1 MSIRRFTRALWESRS
16 AGLVQLAVFAA
27 ALTLLLNAASDS
39 SPVQSAVQSAVALNL
54 YDSATAPEFAL
65 GERFFTETGY
75 GSGRGFSITNYSDG
89 PQFLTAFDRF
99 GGEEVLGFPVSR
111 PFAGDDGLF
120 YQITQRAL
128 LQWFPADNA
137 VRLAN
142 LYEIME
148 EAGLDDFLLGQSI
161 PRSLADGAA
170 SPEEAKS
177 IRLSWMTEQAI
188 KTAFLQNPLVP
199 GDESTSIELY
209 GLPMSRPQTFGAFI
223 TQRFQRIA
231 FQYWG
236 EGIPGGEP
244 FGEVVPVDGGEI
256 LKEQLYAGTEIA
268 RPHLVGEIDIVGVDG
283 STAPAHTV
291 DAALP
296 DGYNIDEVEILRAI
310 KVLEPLSVAREGL
323 EAARVLQTRIA
334 FKDMKIW
341 ILGSFSNSNRIYLS
355 NQLSS
360 QDIRIL
366 GTVLLH
372 ELVHLADWRADR
384 IGQNYDSCMQA
395 EIRAVTA
402 EAMAWSSLV
411 GPDGKRPAL
420 TRIERLE
427 NIRLDF
433 LQGEG
438 GTISDHVE
446 DLYEEQCTP

>member
-1 MSIRRFTRALWESRS
+1 MSVRRIARALWKSRS
-16 AGLVQLAVFAA
+16 ARSVQLAIFAA
-27 ALTLLLNAASDS
+27 ALTLLLNAASNGN
-39 SPVQSAVQSAVALNL
+39 PVQGAVTLNL

-65 GERFFTETGY
+65 DERFFTETGD
-75 GSGRGFSITNYSDG
+75 GLGRGFSITNYSDG

-99 GGEEVLGFPVSR
+99 GGEDVLGFPVSR

-148 EAGLDDFLLGQSI
+148 DAGLDDFLLNQSI

-170 SPEEAKS
+170 SPEEAQS

-188 KTAFLQNPLVP
+188 KTAFLRNPLVP

-209 GLPMSRPQTFGAFI
+209 GLPMSRPQSFGAFI

-231 FQYWG
+231 FQYWVEDVSG
-236 EGIPGGEP
+236 SSPV
-244 FGEVVPVDGGEI
+244 GEVVLVNGGEI
-256 LKEQLYAGTEIA
+256 LKDRLYAGTRTA

-283 STAPAHTV
+283 STAPAHTI

-296 DGYNIDEVEILRAI
+296 NGYNIDDVEILRAI

-334 FKDMKIW
+334 FEDMKISV
-341 ILGSFSNSNRIYLS
+341 LGSFSSSNEIYLS
-355 NQLSS
+355 NQLSK
-360 QDIRIL
+360 QDVRIL

-384 IGQNYDSCMQA
+384 IGRDYHSCVQA
-395 EIRAVTA
+395 EVRAVTA
-402 EAMAWSSLV
+402 EAVAWSSLV

-420 TRIERLE
+420 TRVERLE
-427 NIRLDF
+427 NVRLDL
-433 LQGEG
+433 LQGKG

-446 DLYEEQCTP
+446 DLYEEQCAA

>member
-1 MSIRRFTRALWESRS
+1 MSIRQITRYLRKRRFAKPF
-16 AGLVQLAVFAA
+16 QLAICAA
-27 ALTLLLNAASDS
+27 ALTLLLNAAADS
-39 SPVQSAVQSAVALNL
+39 SPVRGPVALNL
-54 YDSATAPEFAL
+54 YDSTTAPSFAL
-65 GERFFTETGY
+65 DERFFTETGD
-75 GSGRGFSITNYSDG
+75 GSGRGFSMTNYSDG

-99 GGEEVLGFPVSR
+99 GGEGVLGFPVSR

-128 LQWFPADNA
+128 LQWFPADNT

-148 EAGLDDFLLGQSI
+148 EAGLDDFLLSQSI

-170 SPEEAKS
+170 SPEEAKAV
-177 IRLSWMTEQAI
+177 RLSWMTQQAI

-209 GLPMSRPQTFGAFI
+209 GLPMSRPQAFGPFI
-223 TQRFQRIA
+223 AQRFQRIA
-231 FQYWG
+231 FRYWV
-236 EGIPGGEP
+236 EAVPGGEP
-244 FGEVVPVDGGEI
+244 GGEVAPVNGGEI
-256 LKEQLYAGTEIA
+256 LRQQLYAGTEIA

-283 STAPAHTV
+283 SIAPAHTV

-334 FKDMKIW
+334 FKDMQIW
-341 ILGSFSNSNRIYLS
+341 VLGSFSSSNKIYLS
-355 NQLSS
+355 NRLSN
-360 QDIRIL
+360 QDVRIL

-384 IGQNYDSCMQA
+384 IGQDYDSCMQA

-402 EAMAWSSLV
+402 EATVWSSLV

-427 NIRLDF
+427 NIRLDL

-438 GTISDHVE
+438 GTISAHVE
-446 DLYEEQCTP
+446 DLYEEQCAP

>member
-1 MSIRRFTRALWESRS
+1 MSIRRIARYLRKSRF
-16 AGLVQLAVFAA
+16 ARPVRLAIFAA
-27 ALTLLLNAASDS
+27 ALALLLNAAAGS
-39 SPVQSAVQSAVALNL
+39 SPVRGAVGLNL

-65 GERFFTETGY
+65 DERFFTETGD
-75 GSGRGFSITNYSDG
+75 GSGRGFSITDYSDG
-89 PQFLTAFDRF
+89 PRFLTAFDRF
-99 GGEEVLGFPVSR
+99 GGEDVLGFPVSR
-111 PFAGDDGLF
+111 PFAADDGLF

-148 EAGLDDFLLGQSI
+148 EADLDEFLLGQSI

-188 KTAFLQNPLVP
+188 KTAFLRNPLVP

-209 GLPMSRPQTFGAFI
+209 GLPMSRPQSFGAFI
-223 TQRFQRIA
+223 AQRFQRIA
-231 FQYWG
+231 FHYWV
-236 EGIPGGEP
+236 EGIPGSSP
-244 FGEVVPVDGGEI
+244 AGEVVPVNGGEI
-256 LKEQLYAGTEIA
+256 LKEQLYARTQIA
-268 RPHLVGEIDIVGVDG
+268 RPHLVGEVDIVGLDG
-283 STAPAHTV
+283 STAPAHALG
-291 DAALP
+291 AALP
-296 DGYNIDEVEILRAI
+296 DGYNIDDVEILRAI
-310 KVLEPLSVAREGL
+310 KVLEPLSGAREGL
-323 EAARVLQTRIA
+323 EAARVFQTRIE
-334 FKDMKIW
+334 FKDMRRW
-341 ILGSFSNSNRIYLS
+341 ILGSFSSSNKIYLS
-355 NQLSS
+355 SRLSNQ
-360 QDIRIL
+360 DVRIL

-384 IGQNYDSCMQA
+384 IGRDYDSCMQA

-427 NIRLDF
+427 NIRLDL

-438 GTISDHVE
+438 GTIPDHVE
-446 DLYEEQCTP
+446 DLYKEQCTP